1 VTAPVTSRRPDAPVT
16 RTGFGQLLRSEW
28 TKFRTVRGW
37 PITLLAVVALTA
49 ILPSWLA
56 STATTNDPE
65 TCTAQG
71 CQVEGRYFATGPSG
85 TAVLD
90 AFTFVHQPVGAD
102 GSITARVAGL
112 HGTGHVSPPL
122 GFGPPLSIQ
131 PWAKAGLMI
140 KASTRPGAPYAA
152 VMLTG
157 SHGIRMQDGF
167 SHDLAGPAAAASQ
180 ARWLRLTRAGDTITG
195 WASATGSAWTEV
207 GTVRVAGLPATAQ
220 AGIFVTSPDFS
231 EAVGSGDNQYS
242 TRTQAA
248 ATFTGLRL
256 AGGTGGT
263 GGTGTAGTAG
273 RSWADAVVSDG
284 DPVLSGPAG
293 THRVKCGSGC
303 HEFLPSPG
311 VTRRAGTYT
320 LTGSGDIAPFTP
332 IVDPVHVA
340 FLATLFGLIAV
351 IGLGAVFI
359 TAEYRRSL
367 IRTTLAATPRRGRV
381 LLAKGIVVGG
391 ATFAAALIG
400 TAIAFPVAGHEL
412 ARNGWKLPVWTD
424 YALTSGTGLQV
435 VIGTAA
441 TAAAVAVLALAAG
454 TVFRRGAGAV
464 TAVIGLVVM
473 PLVLAIVLPL
483 GPATWLLRLT
493 PAAAFSLQSTVPH
506 YSQVA
511 SVCSPYHGCFPLLP
525 WSGFAVLCA
534 WAAAALAGAIW
545 LLRRRDV

>member
-1 VTAPVTSRRPDAPVT
+1 VTAPVTSRRPAAPVT
-16 RTGFGQLLRSEW
+16 RNGFWQLLRSEW

-37 PITLLAVVALTA
+37 PVTLVAVVVLTA
-49 ILPSWLA
+49 LLPSWLA
-56 STATTNDPE
+56 STATSNDPE
-65 TCTAQG
+65 TCTAAG
-71 CQVEGRYFATGPSG
+71 CQVEGRFFAAGPAG

-90 AFTFVHQPVGAD
+90 SFTFVHQPVGAD
-102 GSITARVAGL
+102 GSITARVGDL
-112 HGTGHVSPPL
+112 HSTGHVTAPL
-122 GFGPPLSIQ
+122 GFSPVLGTQ

-140 KASTRPGAPYAA
+140 KASTRAGAAYAA

-167 SHDLAGPAAAASQ
+167 SHDRAGPPAAARQ
-180 ARWLRLTRAGDTITG
+180 ARWLRLTRAGDTVTG
-195 WASATGSAWTEV
+195 WVSATGAAWTKV
-207 GTVRVAGLPATAQ
+207 GTVEVAGLPATAQ
-220 AGIFVTSPDFS
+220 AGIFATSPDFT
-231 EAVGSGDNQYS
+231 EGIGSGDDQYS
-242 TRTQAA
+242 TQTQAA
-248 ATFTGLRL
+248 ASFTGLAL
-256 AGGTGGT
+256 TGGT
-263 GGTGTAGTAG
+263 AGQ
-273 RSWADAVVSDG
+273 SWAGSVVSSAK
-284 DPVLSGPAG
+284 PAKASPSGGGPIS
-293 THRVKCGSGC
+293 RCGSGC
-303 HEFLPSPG
+303 HEFQPAPG
-311 VTRRAGTYT
+311 VSHRGGTYT
-320 LTGSGDIAPFTP
+320 LTGTGDIAPFTP
-332 IVDPVHVA
+332 IIDPMHVA

-381 LLAKGIVVGG
+381 LLAKSIVVGG
-391 ATFAAALIG
+391 TTFVAALIG

-412 ARNGWKLPVWTD
+412 ARNGWKLPVWPD
-424 YALTSGTGLQV
+424 YALTSSTGLQV

-483 GPATWLLRLT
+483 TPATWLLRLT

-506 YSQVA
+506 YSQVDT
-511 SVCSPYHGCFPLLP
+511 VCSPYHGCFPLQP
-525 WSGFAVLCA
+525 WYGYAVLCA

>member
-16 RTGFGQLLRSEW
+16 RNGFRQLLRSEW

-37 PITLLAVVALTA
+37 PITIVAVVALTA
-49 ILPSWLA
+49 LLPSWLA
-56 STATTNDPE
+56 STATSNDPE
-65 TCTAQG
+65 TCTARG
-71 CQVEGRYFATGPSG
+71 CEVEGRFFSTGPSG

-90 AFTFVHQPVGAD
+90 SFTFVHQPVGAD
-102 GSITARVAGL
+102 GSITARVDDL

-122 GFGPPLSIQ
+122 GFGPPLATQ

-140 KASTRPGAPYAA
+140 KASTRSGAAYAA

-167 SHDLAGPAAAASQ
+167 SHDLAGPAAAAGQ
-180 ARWLRLTRAGDTITG
+180 ARWLRLTRAGDTVTG
-195 WASATGSAWTEV
+195 WVSATGSAWTRV
-207 GTVRVAGLPATAQ
+207 GTVAVAGLPATAQ
-220 AGIFVTSPDFS
+220 AGAFVTSPDFS
-231 EAVGSGDNQYS
+231 EGIGSGDDTYS

-248 ATFTGLRL
+248 AAFTGLRL
-256 AGGTGGT
+256 TG
-263 GGTGTAGTAG
+263 GTAG
-273 RSWADAVVSDG
+273 RSWADGVVSDG
-284 DPVLSGPAG
+284 DPVPGGPAGSGPA
-293 THRVKCGSGC
+293 VKCGRGC
-303 HEFLPSPG
+303 HEFQPAPG
-311 VTRRAGTYT
+311 VRHRTGTYT
-320 LTGSGDIAPFTP
+320 LTGTGDIAPFTP
-332 IVDPVHVA
+332 IIDPMHVA
-340 FLATLFGLIAV
+340 FLTTLFGLIAV

-359 TAEYRRSL
+359 TAEYRRAL

-391 ATFAAALIG
+391 ATFVAALIG
-400 TAIAFPVAGHEL
+400 TAVAFPVAGHEL
-412 ARNGWKLPVWTD
+412 ERNGWKLPVWTD

-506 YSQVA
+506 YSQVD
-511 SVCSPYHGCFPLLP
+511 SVCSPYHGCFPLQP
-525 WSGFAVLCA
+525 WYGYAVLCA

>member
-1 VTAPVTSRRPDAPVT
+1 VTTTLTPRPPAGPAT
-16 RTGFGQLLRSEW
+16 RNGFWQLLRSEW

-37 PITLLAVVALTA
+37 AITLAAVTALTA
-49 ILPSWLA
+49 LLPIWLA
-56 STATTNDPE
+56 STATSNDPE
-65 TCTAQG
+65 ICTARG
-71 CQVEGRYFATGPSG
+71 CQVEGRYFFIGPSG
-85 TAVLD
+85 TAVTD
-90 AFTFVHQPVGAD
+90 SFTFVHQPVGVD
-102 GSITARVAGL
+102 GSITVRVDGL
-112 HGTGHVSPPL
+112 HGTGRATAPL
-122 GFGPPLSIQ
+122 GFRQPPGTQ

-140 KASTRPGAPYAA
+140 KASTRPGSPYAA
-152 VMLTG
+152 VLLTG
-157 SHGIRMQDGF
+157 SHGIRMQDDFG
-167 SHDLAGPAAAASQ
+167 HDQAGPPAAASQ
-180 ARWLRLTRAGDTITG
+180 ARWLRLTRAGDAITG
-195 WASATGSAWTEV
+195 WESATGAAWTRV

-231 EAVGSGDNQYS
+231 EGVGSGDNMYT

-248 ATFTGLRL
+248 AAFTGLRL
-256 AGGTGGT
+256 TG
-263 GGTGTAGTAG
+263 GTAG
-273 RSWADAVVSDG
+273 RSWTGGLVGSETLV
-284 DPVLSGPAG
+284 PPAG
-293 THRVKCGSGC
+293 LSSAGRAGPGRTGKCGPYC
-303 HEFLPSPG
+303 HQFQPAPG
-311 VTRRAGTYT
+311 ISRRAGTYT
-320 LTGSGDIAPFTP
+320 LTGTGDIAPFTP
-332 IVDPVHVA
+332 IVDPMHIA

-351 IGLGAVFI
+351 IGLGAAFI

-400 TAIAFPVAGHEL
+400 TAVAFPVAGREL

-435 VIGTAA
+435 VLGTAA

-483 GPATWLLRLT
+483 TLATWLLRLT

-506 YSQVA
+506 YSQVS
-511 SVCSPYHGCFPLLP
+511 SVCSPYHGCFPLAP
-525 WSGFAVLCA
+525 WYGYAVLCA
-534 WAAAALAGAIW
+534 WAVAALAGAIYVM
-545 LLRRRDV
+545 RRRDV